1 MAKHTSTASTPRP
14 FLKWAGGKRAL
25 MDEILTRMPD
35 GPIELYVEPFLGGGA
50 VFLELARQGRI
61 RKAILNDR
69 NPELVATWS
78 MVRDEPEALIEA
90 VRQWDA
96 CEATY
101 YHVRDELEPAALD
114 PVTQAA
120 RVVWLNRTCFNG
132 LYRKNR
138 SGHFNV
144 PFGRYKSV
152 HIDEDNLR
160 AVSAALAQ
168 VVIYDF
174 DFESILEMAG
184 PGAVVYC
191 DPPYWPVS
199 KTASFNCYDGLAFGV
214 EEQERLAA
222 CFAALPDQ
230 GAYGILS
237 NSWTDETL
245 ELYQRHGLYIDA
257 VEARRSINS
266 KGSGRGPVPEVMATT
281 HARRVAV
288 GATPLRAVG
297 VR

>member
-120 RVVWLNRTCFNG
+120 RVVWLNRPCFNG

>member
-78 MVRDEPEALIEA
+78 MVRDQPEALIEA

-152 HIDEDNLR
+152 NIDEDNLR
-160 AVSAALAQ
+160 AVSAALAN

-214 EEQERLAA
+214 DEQERLAG

-245 ELYQRHGLYIDA
+245 ELYERHGLYIDA